1 MPSLVKPFELPV
13 IGVPAERADAARN
26 RQRILAAA
34 QKLFARDGVAAT
46 SMDAIAL
53 EAGVGKGT
61 LFRRFGDR
69 ASLALALL
77 ESSERDFQESFIRGP
92 CPLGP
97 GAPPCERLIAFGQ
110 ALLSHLA
117 AHGDLLLAAQTAG
130 SPGKRFDAGPY
141 GAYRAHVI
149 ALIRDAAPDLDAE
162 YTADAAWRSL
172 ASPPAGNPSHAASSP
187 RHPPHPS
194 SAPTLVARS
203 LTGRGHRYS
212 ASRSMSIR
220 QLTRSWSTNPTE
232 SRHSASRASMR
243 HDGRLALV
251 RRRLPRRPDK

>member
-1 MPSLVKPFELPV
+1 MNGTTNNNPWPYRDNAQPVKPFELPV
-13 IGVPAERADAARN
+13 IGAPAERADAARN

-53 EAGVGKGT
+53 EAGT

-92 CPLGP
+92 APLGP

-130 SPGKRFDAGPY
+130 TPGKRFDAGPH

-149 ALIRDAAPDLDAE
+149 TLIRDAAPDLDAE
-162 YTADAAWRSL
+162 YTAEALLAQLGAEVVLHQLRGRGMALTRLATGWESL
-172 ASPPAGNPSHAASSP
+172 ARRVLTTPATP
-187 RHPPHPS
+187 
-194 SAPTLVARS
+194 
-203 LTGRGHRYS
+203 
-212 ASRSMSIR
+212 
-220 QLTRSWSTNPTE
+220 
-232 SRHSASRASMR
+232 
-243 HDGRLALV
+243 GRL
-251 RRRLPRRPDK
+251 